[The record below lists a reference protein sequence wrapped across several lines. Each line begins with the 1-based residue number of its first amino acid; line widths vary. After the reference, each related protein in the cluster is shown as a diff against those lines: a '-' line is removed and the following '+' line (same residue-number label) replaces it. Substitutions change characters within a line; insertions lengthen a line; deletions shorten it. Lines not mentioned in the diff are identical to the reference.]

1 MVGVETTPGSGV
13 LMTLIQMADEMR
25 NNKVKLLG
33 RVSGGG
39 AVILW
44 TELGEP
50 VSLDD
55 DVWIVDSGGECMM
68 RYRS

>member
-13 LMTLIQMADEMR
+13 LMTLIQMGDEMR

-39 AVILW
+39 GW

-50 VSLDD
+50 VWFDD
-55 DVWIVDSGGECMM
+55 DVWTVALNA
-68 RYRS
+68 